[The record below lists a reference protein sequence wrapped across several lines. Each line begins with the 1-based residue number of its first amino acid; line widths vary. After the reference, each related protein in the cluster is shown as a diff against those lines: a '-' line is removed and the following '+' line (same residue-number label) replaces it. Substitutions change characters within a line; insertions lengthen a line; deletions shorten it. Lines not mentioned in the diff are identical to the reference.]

1 MLYASYFLKC
11 INILGKFLIFA
22 FLQSVNMHL
31 VLQLYN
37 EKLLKLFSICYISSD
52 RNTWKMST
60 AKILQEL
67 EKSLTQK
74 SSGGGREGTVS
85 ITIVLSLPLNV
96 SYPTVRGQERSVV
109 AVDILVVEITTSAFL
124 FFFPLFFLPVYLPYQ
139 IGLPPCITMCVQK
152 RKRSAG
158 KSIELLCL
166 ENLTNKVSFCNL
178 PSTANTMASVV

>member
-124 FFFPLFFLPVYLPYQ
+124 FFFLFFSFLFIYHTRLVFPPVS
-139 IGLPPCITMCVQK
+139 PCVCK
-152 RKRSAG
+152 REKEQECR
-158 KSIELLCL
+158 KIH
-166 ENLTNKVSFCNL
+166 
-178 PSTANTMASVV
+178 

>member
-1 MLYASYFLKC
+1 
-11 INILGKFLIFA
+11 
-22 FLQSVNMHL
+22 
-31 VLQLYN
+31 
-37 EKLLKLFSICYISSD
+37 
-52 RNTWKMST
+52 MST

-74 SSGGGREGTVS
+74 SSGGGGREGTVS

-139 IGLPPCITMCVQK
+139 IGLPHHVCAK
-152 RKRSAG
+152 EKKNRSAG